1 MLGNWRATCKRMKL
15 EYSLTLYT
23 KTNSKLIKAL
33 NVRPDAIK
41 LLEEN
46 PVWTLSDIYHSNIFS
61 DPLPRI
67 IKIWKNNWDLIKPK
81 NFAQQ
86 RKP

>member
-1 MLGNWRATCKRMKL
+1 MGNWRATCKRVKL

-46 PVWTLSDIYHSNIFS
+46 LGQTLSDINDSNIFS
-61 DPLPRI
+61 GPPPKGTDS
-67 IKIWKNNWDLIKPK
+67 KNK
-81 NFAQQ
+81 NIQMGPNQ
-86 RKP
+86 T